1 MREALTR
8 README
14 LTQLAAA
21 LPTDAM
27 PGEADPATYALPQQ
41 PMHRRASRLML
52 QQRNRLAQCCVP
64 CPRDRCVLK
73 HSPGQWRHCSNLT
86 HGSSQRRNFRQ
97 EAIPRLSHNI

>member
-52 QQRNRLAQCCVP
+52 QQRNLAGAMLCTVSKRP
-64 CPRDRCVLK
+64 LCP
-73 HSPGQWRHCSNLT
+73 QTLT
-86 HGSSQRRNFRQ
+86 WPMETLFEPHAWQ
-97 EAIPRLSHNI
+97 